1 MESFTKFQGS
11 KEEQYQHINEQAK
24 ALFSQEKNPIAN
36 AANLCALLKEQFDWF
51 WVGFYFVDESNNT
64 LVLGPFQGPLACTRI
79 PFGKGVCGTA
89 WAEEKVQVVADV
101 NQFPGHIACNSLS
114 QSEIVVPLFNLQ
126 GKIVGVLDVDSASL
140 DSFDAIDA
148 QYLKD
153 LGQIWT
159 NAW

>member
-1 MESFTKFQGS
+1 MT
-11 KEEQYQHINEQAK
+11 
-24 ALFSQEKNPIAN
+24 
-36 AANLCALLKEQFDWF
+36 
-51 WVGFYFVDESNNT
+51 
-64 LVLGPFQGPLACTRI
+64 PFTRI

-126 GKIVGVLDVDSASL
+126 GKIAGVLDVDSASL

-148 QYLKD
+148 QYLND

-159 NAW
+159 NG